1 MLKIVIAATVT
12 ILACSAQAQ
21 TLTRLPN
28 PAFSGTEQ
36 YTRVLAI
43 NRTYVRALG
52 DLRSEYLS
60 IRAADGGEL
69 SSEHRSEMQARLDGI
84 QANWRRRVRNA
95 NPFSV
100 DGFGQPNANFAATQ
114 PLYPTQ

>member
-12 ILACSAQAQ
+12 ALACSAQAQ
-21 TLTRLPN
+21 SLTHLPN
-28 PAFSGTEQ
+28 PAFPGTEQ

-43 NRTYVRALG
+43 NRDYLRSLR

-60 IRAADGGEL
+60 IRAADGDEL
-69 SSEHRSEMQARLDGI
+69 SPEHRREMQARLDGI
-84 QANWRRRVRNA
+84 QADWRRRVRNA

-100 DGFGQPNANFAATQ
+100 DGFGQPNADFAATQ
-114 PLYPTQ
+114 PLYPVQ